1 VERIRVRID
10 RRADRRAWAALGAAP
25 FEFYDPVDDWQARLH
40 ESIGEPWPCAAASRF
55 DEVWAELEALFA
67 SSGLRRRRASYG
79 GWDDADPYFARG
91 VWCAVAHRQPAVVV
105 ETGVAHGVTTRVVL
119 EALAEQR
126 EGALWSIDL
135 PAVDPALH
143 HQIAV
148 AVPQDLRTRWTYV
161 PGTSRERLRALIVG
175 LGQVGVFIHDSLH
188 TGRNTRFSWKGYGRR
203 SRRVALPSSTTS
215 ITARLSMLSHVP
227 MTTRASSPRFSM
239 MASDCAARRSST
251 GTDVTGVARAPAR
264 RAVATRVAAARVR
277 RHQRMEQQVVAVMA
291 DAIAALAPDGRTL
304 LEIDANDG
312 LQTLQFRDRARTV
325 PGRLDLRSR
334 GPSSAGGRPR
344 YDVRA
349 RRCRDG
355 SISRRRQRLR
365 RHRVANRAR
374 DPQGRRRTSR

>member
-79 GWDDADPYFARG
+79 GWGDADPYFARG

-161 PGTSRERLRALIVG
+161 PGTSRERLPALIVE

-188 TGRNTRFSWKGYGRR
+188 TGRNTRFELESVWPALAPGGVAVVDDIDHSTALDAFARANDDARVIAAVQHDGVGLCGAAVKHWHRRDGGRPGTGTTCRRDEGRCGACAPASAHGAAGGRRDGRCHRRPGSRRSDPARDRRERRSSDPPVPRPGSDRPRSLGSSIARTFERRRSSPIRR
-203 SRRVALPSSTTS
+203 SRPSMSRRKHFPPTTTPSTSSCGEPSS
-215 ITARLSMLSHVP
+215 
-227 MTTRASSPRFSM
+227 
-239 MASDCAARRSST
+239 
-251 GTDVTGVARAPAR
+251 
-264 RAVATRVAAARVR
+264 
-277 RHQRMEQQVVAVMA
+277 
-291 DAIAALAPDGRTL
+291 
-304 LEIDANDG
+304 
-312 LQTLQFRDRARTV
+312 
-325 PGRLDLRSR
+325 
-334 GPSSAGGRPR
+334 
-344 YDVRA
+344 
-349 RRCRDG
+349 
-355 SISRRRQRLR
+355 
-365 RHRVANRAR
+365 
-374 DPQGRRRTSR
+374 